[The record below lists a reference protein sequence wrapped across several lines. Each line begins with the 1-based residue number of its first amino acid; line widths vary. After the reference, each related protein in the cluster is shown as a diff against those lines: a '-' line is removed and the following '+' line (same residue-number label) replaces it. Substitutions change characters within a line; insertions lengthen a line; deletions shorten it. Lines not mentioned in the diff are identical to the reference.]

1 MNYAPLRLRVMNNNR
16 AWKFLSWET
25 DNTVNCAF
33 DLREVE
39 GEGEEGRT
47 GPRWMAAEGDLR
59 CRNFEYYRGNVK
71 LWTVKS
77 KVEVYLMMSL
87 INDKQIL

>member
-1 MNYAPLRLRVMNNNR
+1 M
-16 AWKFLSWET
+16 
-25 DNTVNCAF
+25 
-33 DLREVE
+33 E

-77 KVEVYLMMSL
+77 KLEVYLMMSL